1 MDNWKQ
7 IWSKKQLSSTEHRS
21 LYDLIVADGFDTGVG
36 SYDEDSWRKMVVDFL
51 NRTKLNEA
59 ANVLELGCGSGAFIF
74 ALNELVQ
81 ARYYG
86 LDYSS
91 SLIETARLALPEAD
105 FIASEASAPV
115 FDDISFDIVFSHSV
129 FQYFPNLDYANTVI
143 ERWCKNIKQGG
154 MLVLLDLN
162 DKNNEDNYHRERMQ
176 AYTSPDDY
184 YDNYKGLEHLFFDK
198 GNLVSKLK
206 ACGMTSIEY
215 FDHAVTDYGNAKFRF
230 NIICVKA

>member
-7 IWSKKQLSSTEHRS
+7 IWSKKQLSSTQHGS
-21 LYDLIVADGFDTGVG
+21 LHDLIVAAGFDTGVG

-91 SLIETARLALPEAD
+91 SLIDIAKIALPEARLV
-105 FIASEASAPV
+105 ATEANSSV
-115 FDDISFDIVFSHSV
+115 FDDIWFDIIFSHSV
-129 FQYFPNLDYANTVI
+129 FQYFPSLDYADAVI
-143 ERWCKNIKQGG
+143 EKWCKTIKKDGI
-154 MLVLLDLN
+154 LVLLDLN
-162 DKNNEDNYHRERMQ
+162 DKNYEDDYHNGRKL
-176 AYTSPDDY
+176 AYTNPADY

-198 GNLVSKLK
+198 ENLINTLKL
-206 ACGMTSIEY
+206 CGMKRIE
-215 FDHAVTDYGNAKFRF
+215 FFHHAVADYGNAKFRF
-230 NIICVKA
+230 NIICVKD